1 VKDVLPELSMDV
13 VIGSIEIQDAEPI
26 RSALMSETAA
36 TSRGEL
42 ELLGDDGSSELGDD
56 APDRAVDEGT

>member
-1 VKDVLPELSMDV
+1 MDV
-13 VIGSIEIQDAEPI
+13 VIGSPEIQDAEPI
-26 RSALMSETAA
+26 RSALMSKTAA